1 MMALFKLTFYK
12 QIQSNMSYSL
22 KGKTAEWEVVIGLE
36 IHCQIKTKTKIFSRS
51 STEFGVEQNKNVSYI
66 DCAMPGQLPILNR
79 YSVEQAIKTGLGL
92 NAEFNMKSSFDRKNY
107 FYADLPQG
115 YQITQFFH
123 PIIKN
128 GWLEITQEDGKKK
141 KIRIHEAHLEQDAG
155 KSIHDQHPMYS
166 MIDLNRAGTT
176 LLEIVSEPDMRS
188 PYEAMAYVR
197 EMRSLVRALDTCDG
211 NMDEGSMR
219 CDVNISVMKKNSD
232 VFGTRC
238 EVKNVNSIKNIGDAV
253 EYEAK
258 RQIDLLE
265 SGNEVDQ
272 ETRKFDALTGS
283 TKTMRSKEDALD
295 YRYFPDP
302 DLAPLCITEDIIEK
316 IRRSMPELPE
326 VKKQR
331 YIEKLGLNEYDAGV
345 LTSSKEISQY
355 FEKLIEKHNVKLSA
369 NWLTSE
375 LFGRL
380 NKQAVDLS
388 SSPVDAGKLSGLLT
402 LIENNTISGKIAKD
416 VLDLMFETGK
426 EASEIVEENGL
437 KQTTDTKEIES
448 IIDKIIAENSVQV
461 EQYKSGNER
470 IFGFFVGQVMKAS
483 GGKINPQLANELL
496 KKKLN

>member
-1 MMALFKLTFYK
+1 
-12 QIQSNMSYSL
+12 MSYIL
-22 KGKTAEWEVVIGLE
+22 KGKTGEWEVVVGLE
-36 IHCQIKTKTKIFSRS
+36 VHCQIKTNTKLFSRS
-51 STEFGVEQNKNVSYI
+51 STEFGAEQNKNVSYV
-66 DCAMPGQLPILNR
+66 DCAMPGQLPVLNN
-79 YSVEQAIKTGLGL
+79 YSVQQAIKTGLGL
-92 NAEFNMKSSFDRKNY
+92 NAEFNKISVFDRKNY

-128 GWLEITQEDGKKK
+128 GWLEITLESGEKK
-141 KIRIHEAHLEQDAG
+141 KIRIKEAHLEQDAA
-155 KSIHDQHPMYS
+155 KSIHDQHPLFTMV
-166 MIDLNRAGTT
+166 DLNRAGVT
-176 LLEIVSEPDMRS
+176 LLEIVSEPDISS
-188 PYEAMAYVR
+188 PFEAMAYLR
-197 EMRSLVRALDTCDG
+197 ELRALVRALDTCDG

-219 CDVNISVMKKNSD
+219 CDVNVSIRKKGEK
-232 VFGTRC
+232 VLGTRC
-238 EVKNVNSIKNIGDAV
+238 EVKNTNSIKNVGDAI

-258 RQIDLLE
+258 RQMELLE
-265 SGNEVDQ
+265 NGGEVEQ
-272 ETRKFDALTGS
+272 ETRKFDALTSS
-283 TKTMRSKEDALD
+283 TKIMRSKEDALD

-302 DLAPLCITEDIIEK
+302 DLAPLHITDEMIDEIK
-316 IRRSMPELPE
+316 RNMPELPE
-326 VKKQR
+326 AKKQR

-345 LTSSKEISQY
+345 LTSSKEVSQY

-380 NKQAVDLS
+380 NKQTIELS
-388 SSPVDAGKLSGLLT
+388 DSPITAEKLSGLLT
-402 LIENNTISGKIAKD
+402 LIEDNTISGKIAKD

-426 EASEIVEENGL
+426 DASEIVEEKGL

-448 IIDKIIAENSVQV
+448 IIDKVIAENTTQV

-496 KKKLN
+496 KEKLNK